1 MINYTFDYI
10 IKINSENQNRFYQ
23 DSVQNDHTNEP
34 EINQSINQSYIIH
47 INMWVVIIIMSFT
60 SKNQ

>member
-10 IKINSENQNRFYQ
+10 IKINSENQNKFYQ

-47 INMWVVIIIMSFT
+47 INM
-60 SKNQ
+60 